1 MAKTITQKVIF
12 KGTAVAK
19 LYSMYLDSK
28 HHVALTGGHK
38 AKIAATAGDKFSA
51 WDGHIIGRNLQLL
64 KNKLI
69 VQAWHGSDWDKT
81 DADST
86 FIMLFEQKG
95 KDAVIHMTHAN
106 IPDAH
111 VAGIK
116 KAWTD
121 CYWTPWKAYLASK

>member
-1 MAKTITQKVIF
+1 MAKTITQKVTF
-12 KGTAVAK
+12 KNTTVAK
-19 LYSMYLDSK
+19 LYTMYLDSK
-28 HHVALTGGHK
+28 EHAALTGGHK
-38 AKIAATAGDKFSA
+38 AKMSATAGNKFSA
-51 WDGHIIGRNLQLL
+51 WNGHITGRNLQLV

-69 VQAWHGSDWDKT
+69 IQSWYGSDWRKT

-95 KDAVIHMTHAN
+95 NDAIINMTHAN

-111 VAGIK
+111 VDGIK
-116 KAWTD
+116 KGWTD